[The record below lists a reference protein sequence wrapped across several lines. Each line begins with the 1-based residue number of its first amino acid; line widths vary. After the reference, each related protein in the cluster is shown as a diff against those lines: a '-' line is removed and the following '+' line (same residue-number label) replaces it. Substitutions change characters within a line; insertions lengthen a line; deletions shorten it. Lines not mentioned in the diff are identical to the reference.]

1 MWVGAVL
8 PTLAVRTQRNEEHAH
23 AGDEADNKCEDCS
36 GERPNDDAGKLPGE
50 QHNRQEPRRQGPHE
64 ILTPFPARPTQ
75 PSAVSSETYQMRV

>member
-50 QHNRQEPRRQGPHE
+50 QHNR
-64 ILTPFPARPTQ
+64 
-75 PSAVSSETYQMRV
+75 